1 MMIGTKEN
9 KRVMEVE
16 KITFRLWPPYTVRVA
31 EVAKQA
37 QLNPNQWAR
46 IATMAMADGGL
57 LDLAGRLQRIEETL
71 IRLRL
76 DFDSAVEGN
85 RTS

>member
-1 MMIGTKEN
+1 MIGTKEN